1 MDVVF
6 IYTSSSRIS
15 TVPVVNGQVIALTDA
30 DRWMYDL
37 NNTRHTVGSGSEVT
51 PVLTDGTSIATVGS
65 GASAQSIFAPQKEVT
80 QAQLDALIA
89 EGTIDN
95 TIAYFVTD
103 GESGG
108 GDGNVAKASITI
120 TSAGWSANPDS
131 NGYYTQTLTLTGAT
145 ATTPIINAVVSS
157 SAANFDAALSDFALI
172 VKFDTVS
179 GGIQC
184 FAKIKPTV
192 DIPCVFYY
200 MLSTNS

>member
-145 ATTPIINAVVSS
+145 ATTLQTLMQPYQI
-157 SAANFDAALSDFALI
+157 LL
-172 VKFDTVS
+172 
-179 GGIQC
+179 
-184 FAKIKPTV
+184 
-192 DIPCVFYY
+192 
-200 MLSTNS
+200 

>member
-15 TVPVVNGQVIALTDA
+15 TVPVVNGQVIALTDV

-37 NNTRHTVGSGSEVT
+37 NNTRHTVSGDVN
-51 PVLTDGTSIATVGS
+51 PVLTDGTEIATVGS
-65 GASAQSIFAPQKEVT
+65 GASAESIFAPQKEVT

-89 EGTIDN
+89 AGTIDN

-103 GESGG
+103 GSSGG
-108 GDGNVAKASITI
+108 GSGVQAASITI

-200 MLSTNS
+200 MPSTNS

>member
-37 NNTRHTVGSGSEVT
+37 NNSRHTVGSGSEVT
-51 PVLTDGTSIATVGS
+51 PVLTDGTSVATVGS

-89 EGTIDN
+89 AGTIDN

-103 GESGG
+103 GSSGG
-108 GDGNVAKASITI
+108 GSGVQAASITI

-200 MLSTNS
+200 MTSTNS